1 MSEIKR
7 TDSVA
12 FFGDP
17 HGNFR
22 PVREML
28 RKHQPAYSIFLG
40 DFDLDRPLD
49 IELSDLTSV
58 GSSVYFIHGNHDA
71 DQETWHD
78 FVFDSGL
85 ANRNLAGRVVELDG
99 VRVAGLGGV
108 FHSDVWHP
116 QNAGGIPKF
125 STRNE
130 YLSANS
136 RSTWRDGLPLRHRST
151 IFPEDFNSLAALEAD
166 ILITHEAPSSH
177 RYGHPE
183 IDDLAEVLGIKTIV
197 HGHLHQDYHATL
209 ANGINV
215 IGLGKASVFC
225 ASLTELA
232 RQPRSENR

>member
-1 MSEIKR
+1 MG
-7 TDSVA
+7 SVA

-28 RKHQPAYSIFLG
+28 RHHHRAHSIFLG

-49 IELSDLTSV
+49 LELADLTSV

-71 DQETWHD
+71 DRETWHD
-78 FVFDSGL
+78 FVFDSDL
-85 ANRNLAGRVVELDG
+85 ANSNLAGRVVELDG

-108 FHSDVWHP
+108 FHADVWHP

-136 RSTWRDGLPLRHRST
+136 RSMWRDGLPLRHRST

-166 ILITHEAPSSH
+166 ILITHEAPSTH
-177 RYGHPE
+177 KYGHTE
-183 IDDLAEVLGIKTIV
+183 IDDLAEVLGVRTIV
-197 HGHLHQDYHATL
+197 HGHLHQDYRATL
-209 ANGINV
+209 PNGIRV
-215 IGLGKASVFC
+215 IGLPKAGVLVTSF
-225 ASLTELA
+225 SELIG
-232 RQPRSENR
+232 